1 MGSKV
6 IGQLHTGHDI
16 NGQSVLNTQGALPFN
31 LLMGL
36 IIFAPKTDHPVFP
49 VLCARHRISHP
60 LIQRPVNPV
69 NRLI

>member
-16 NGQSVLNTQGALPFN
+16 NGQSVLNTQGALPFS

-36 IIFAPKTDHPVFP
+36 IIFAPKTDRLVFP
-49 VLCARHRISHP
+49 VLCAMRRIFLP
-60 LIQRPVNPV
+60 LIQRTVNPG